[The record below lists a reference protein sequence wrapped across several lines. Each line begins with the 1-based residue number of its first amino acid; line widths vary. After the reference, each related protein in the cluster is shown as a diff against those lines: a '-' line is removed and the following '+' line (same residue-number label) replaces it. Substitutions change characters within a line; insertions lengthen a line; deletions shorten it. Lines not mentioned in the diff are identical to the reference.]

1 MSLISIGMNLL
12 LAGLLVAAMVVGLRL
27 NKRLKALRDSH
38 EGFEAAVVH
47 LNMAAR
53 RAEQGLADLRAAT
66 DEATEVL
73 SDRIEKGRTLA
84 AKLEKL
90 VSSAPELPRA
100 MPAERPQSR
109 GMPPVSPPARTTA
122 GEDRLAALLAMARA
136 RLQEQE
142 AAQAGAE
149 RRPPERAAERA
160 AERAPVERAPAERP
174 RILSAEPLVGRAP
187 LHGRR
192 PVSIDDDLFADDEP
206 LTLDRFAGA
215 GR

>member
-1 MSLISIGMNLL
+1 MNLISIGMNLL

-47 LNMAAR
+47 LNLAAR

-66 DEATEVL
+66 DEATDVL

-90 VSSAPELPRA
+90 VSAAPELPRA
-100 MPAERPQSR
+100 MPADRPQSR
-109 GMPPVSPPARTTA
+109 GMPSVSPAPRPTA

-142 AAQAGAE
+142 TTRTAPEAGLDEPRLADRAA
-149 RRPPERAAERA
+149 PERSRL
-160 AERAPVERAPAERP
+160 
-174 RILSAEPLVGRAP
+174 LSAEPAVDRAP
-187 LHGRR
+187 LPGRR
-192 PVSIDDDLFADDEP
+192 PAAVDDDLFEDKP
-206 LTLDRFAGA
+206 LTLDRFTGA